1 MSALLTFSHHSLTL
15 ARMGRALVLPTA
27 PLSHLNRSFWSTTQ
41 GRGRKDTIK
50 SAPLWKDENATESEA
65 DVKADRE
72 PLPSNMHELQRES
85 VEAIRTK
92 HHGGQKSGSRHDRH

>member
-1 MSALLTFSHHSLTL
+1 MSALSTASRHSLTL
-15 ARMGRALVLPTA
+15 TRMGRALVLPAA

-41 GRGRKDTIK
+41 GRGKKDTIK
-50 SAPLWKDENATESEA
+50 SAPQWRDENATESEA

-85 VEAIRTK
+85 VEAIRSK
-92 HHGGQKSGSRHDRH
+92 HHGGQTSGSRDDRH